1 MTFRLSHLAVLL
13 AVTIVAAAVGG
24 IAATYRV
31 ADEEFRDVL
40 DEDLENQ
47 SELLAELLTADGV
60 ALDDDELQDLLD
72 EAFEPEGKETL
83 WVNVYD
89 TRTGSLVSN
98 FSHDLPLGNKERELV
113 RLSLDGHEWR
123 GYQSDEDHVVV
134 QLLRRDDL
142 YGDVQGDILEDIIT
156 PAVAGSAVNLLL
168 LALLIGLFLWP
179 LTRLARQLETRSAS
193 SLAPVALN
201 TPAREIQ
208 ILRDALNNLFQ
219 GVDAVLTRE
228 RQFASDVAHELRT
241 PLTTLTLELGATDPD
256 LPAAKAEVDRL
267 ARLVEQ
273 LLTLARLEQ
282 GEWHGQFEPLQ
293 LADVFAR
300 VLDRF
305 ADRFRQAGMTLE
317 SRLAPAKAAGDAT
330 LLEILLRNLLDN
342 VLAHCQPTVRADVR
356 LDSVAGCARLQVS
369 DTGPGIPEA
378 TRRRMS
384 EGFTHLD
391 TKSEGFGLG
400 LAICHKIAE
409 VHGAALAFHGRE
421 DGTSG
426 LRAEIVF
433 PALKEGFRKQV

>member
-1 MTFRLSHLAVLL
+1 MTFRLSHLAALL

-24 IAATYRV
+24 VVATYRV

-60 ALDDDELQDLLD
+60 DLDEGELQDLLD

-83 WVNVYD
+83 WVNVYN
-89 TRTGSLVSN
+89 TRTGVLVSN
-98 FSHDLPLGNKERELV
+98 FKHDISLGDRDRESV
-113 RLSLDGHEWR
+113 RLSFNGHHWR

-142 YGDVQGDILEDIIT
+142 YREVQGEILEDI
-156 PAVAGSAVNLLL
+156 VAPTVIGSAINLLL
-168 LALLIGLFLWP
+168 LALLIGMFLWP
-179 LTRLARQLETRSAS
+179 LTRLARQLETRSAQ
-193 SLAPVALN
+193 SLAPVALK
-201 TPAREIQ
+201 TPAREVQ
-208 ILRDALNNLFQ
+208 VLRDALNNLFQ
-219 GVDAVLTRE
+219 GVDSVLTRE

-241 PLTTLTLELGATDPD
+241 PLTTLTLELAGTDPD
-256 LPAAKAEVDRL
+256 LHAARAEVDRL

-282 GEWHGQFEPLQ
+282 GQWHGQFEPLQ
-293 LADVFAR
+293 LAGVFSR

-305 ADRFRQAGMTLE
+305 GDKFRQAGMTLE
-317 SRLAPAKAAGDAT
+317 SHLSPAEAAGDIM

-342 VLAHCQPTVRADVR
+342 VLVHCQPKIRADVW
-356 LDSVAGCARLQVS
+356 LDAVDGRARLRVS
-369 DTGPGIPEA
+369 DTGPGIPEE

-384 EGFTHLD
+384 GGFTHLD
-391 TKSEGFGLG
+391 SKSEGFGLG

-409 VHGAALAFHGRE
+409 VHGATLAFLGRE
-421 DGTSG
+421 DEAPG
-426 LRAEIVF
+426 LRVEIVF
-433 PALKEGFRKQV
+433 PRLNEGFRKDG